1 VISSLLWFVVS
12 RAFEAY
18 KIPPAMLDA
27 VDEIVREGG
36 GLP

>member
-12 RAFEAY
+12 RAFGAY
-18 KIPPAMLDA
+18 AITGAMLDA